1 MRFHVLLSVLL
12 LALGMAA
19 CSGPA
24 TKPEPDSNRT
34 HAKAPPPA
42 GPRQIALVETPLNFQ
57 DQAEPFL
64 TEKTFEFELPRRPRR
79 ARLKLRYSGVPGATS
94 EDYTMGRFRHR
105 VELNGA
111 FLMDLNT
118 HSDGEDQVVEYTKW
132 ISVGMFRRDN
142 RLAFIAGDDG
152 AREGRPDR
160 DEFELRSA
168 VLEFDW

>member
-1 MRFHVLLSVLL
+1 MRLRTLLCLFLL
-12 LALGMAA
+12 PIALSG
-19 CSGPA
+19 CPGPA
-24 TKPEPDSNRT
+24 AKPEAAPERT
-34 HAKAPPPA
+34 PAKAPPPT
-42 GPRQIALVETPLNFQ
+42 GPREIVLVEATLQFQ
-57 DQAEPFL
+57 DKAEPFL
-64 TEKTFEFELPRRPRR
+64 TEKSFEFELPRRPRR

-118 HSDGEDQVVEYTKW
+118 HSDGEDHVVEYTKW
-132 ISVGMFRRDN
+132 ISVGMFRREN
-142 RLAFIAGDDG
+142 NLKFIAGDDG

-160 DEFELRSA
+160 DEFELRSV

>member
-1 MRFHVLLSVLL
+1 MRFHFLLSLLL

-24 TKPEPDSNRT
+24 AKPESDSNRT
-34 HAKAPPPA
+34 HTKAPPPA
-42 GPRQIALVETPLNFQ
+42 GPRRIVLVETPLKFQ
-57 DQAEPFL
+57 DQTEPFL
-64 TEKTFEFELPRRPRR
+64 TEKAFEFDLPRPPRR

-118 HSDGEDQVVEYTKW
+118 YSDGEDQVVEYTKW
-132 ISVGMFRRDN
+132 ISVGMFRRSN
-142 RLAFIAGDDG
+142 NLKFIAGDDG